1 MFQKDSRYFKLGVTL
16 LMVILISVLCYTIF
30 NHLSDFLNGIK
41 SILSVFSSMA
51 FGLVFA
57 YLMNPVMKLVE
68 RLVQHLL
75 GQSNITERGLKKLS
89 RSVGVVVALV
99 VFVLIIYAIIAMV
112 VPQLVTSLKELFSQR
127 NLQKYYN
134 TIMAWVDNFAKGTA
148 LETWLQEHNLLDYV
162 QNLFSRINLAQT
174 IGSAFN
180 SVYSVAKILFDVI
193 IGVVFAIYMLVS
205 KDKFIAQTKKL
216 TVAIFPR
223 RAADR
228 ILEVARLTNQS
239 LGGFIVG
246 KLIDSLIVGVISY
259 VGMRILGLPYALL
272 GSVFVGVTNIVPFF
286 GPLIGIVIGTIL
298 ILLQSP
304 LQALYFL
311 IFEFA
316 LQQVDGNIIGP
327 KILGDRLGISDFWI
341 LVSITV
347 FTGFF
352 GFAGMILGV
361 PVFTVLYTLIS
372 TAINKALDK
381 KELPAQTDAYYSI
394 LSVEDLEEYAKEFGE
409 STVFYSEDTFETEYD
424 PDEDIE
430 YDNPD
435 E

>member
-134 TIMAWVDNFAKGTA
+134 TIMTWVDNFAKGTA

-394 LSVEDLEEYAKEFGE
+394 LSVEALEEYAKEFGE

>member
-134 TIMAWVDNFAKGTA
+134 TIMTWVDNFAKGTA

-205 KDKFIAQTKKL
+205 KDKFIAQTTKL

>member
-134 TIMAWVDNFAKGTA
+134 TIMTWVDNFAKGTA

>member
-1 MFQKDSRYFKLGVTL
+1 
-16 LMVILISVLCYTIF
+16 
-30 NHLSDFLNGIK
+30 
-41 SILSVFSSMA
+41 MA

-134 TIMAWVDNFAKGTA
+134 TIMTWVDNFAKGTA